1 MRIVIENSAYL
12 AVGFQVPVAHMHT
25 AQSIVR
31 DRRIPAPAGDVLSAD
46 FDAEAAVER
55 LLAHPDEEVGD
66 VLLHQQVLAGVGNVF
81 KSEVCF
87 VNGLNPFRKVATI
100 TREQAVEV
108 IATSRRLLRANV
120 LEDSGD
126 SVVTFRGRQRRTTHE
141 SDPTASLWVYGRN
154 GEPCRRCGEA
164 IRSQMQ
170 GPDVRITFWCPR
182 CQRIR
187 DVDC

>member
-1 MRIVIENSAYL
+1 
-12 AVGFQVPVAHMHT
+12 
-25 AQSIVR
+25 
-31 DRRIPAPAGDVLSAD
+31 
-46 FDAEAAVER
+46 
-55 LLAHPDEEVGD
+55 
-66 VLLHQQVLAGVGNVF
+66 
-81 KSEVCF
+81 
-87 VNGLNPFRKVATI
+87 
-100 TREQAVEV
+100 
-108 IATSRRLLRANV
+108 LLRANV

-126 SVVTFRGRQRRTTHE
+126 SIVTFRGRHRRTTHE